1 MISGLRMLAVVLAMT
16 SPAALSQA
24 LAQAQAQAPAPVT
37 LPPDVFAAERDIAL
51 ATAGNYALDESHAA
65 VIVRVSHLGYSQSVF
80 RFDRLKGA
88 LTWDPAAIEKS
99 QLSASVETAS
109 ITTNVKGFA
118 DELTGDN
125 FLKSKAFPEATFVST
140 AFKPTDKTR
149 GRVEGQ
155 FTLMGKT
162 RPVTFDVELGGA
174 GKGFGGK
181 PRMGIHAVATINPQD
196 YGLPPFFTDPIQ
208 IQIDTEFERNP

>member
-1 MISGLRMLAVVLAMT
+1 MLSAVRPLAVVLAM
-16 SPAALSQA
+16 AAPIPA
-24 LAQAQAQAPAPVT
+24 LAQAA
-37 LPPDVFAAERDIAL
+37 LPPGVFAAERDIAL
-51 ATAGNYALDESHAA
+51 ATAGAYALDEAHTA

-80 RFDRLKGA
+80 RFDRVKGS
-88 LTWDPAAIEKS
+88 LTWDPAAIGKS
-99 QLSASVETAS
+99 QLSATVDVAS

-118 DELTGDN
+118 EELTGDG
-125 FLKSKAFPEATFVST
+125 FLKAKAFPQATFVST

-149 GRVEGQ
+149 GKVEGQ

-181 PRMGIHAVATINPQD
+181 PRIGVHAVATINPQD
-196 YGLPPFFTDPIQ
+196 YGMPPFFTDPIQ
-208 IQIDTEFERNP
+208 IQIDTEFEKNP